1 MSLWSEIQDRSCGK
15 EIRREDELL
24 TKEETLLLQACALLP
39 FKIGSFSSID
49 DLLRKL
55 GVRIQTAHGIKYH
68 VVPSELL
75 QEKDYWEKEQ
85 KKWEENSQEYK
96 EIRDILEKLEGEI
109 SGWKDSKIKI
119 RGEYLREGKIIK
131 LYPEEMKEECERDGK
146 KHPGLSMYSLL
157 VSTLAHE
164 SMHAYF
170 DRTVCRSLPY
180 VGHVEEPLAEFG
192 MLLYLYVTNQ
202 QYIFNWAR
210 NDVRSKQTY
219 YRYGDALMSLH
230 LATADAKGD
239 SLTRRDLVRYK
250 RPVF

>member
-1 MSLWSEIQDRSCGK
+1 MSLWREIQDRSCGK
-15 EIRREDELL
+15 SVRKEDELL
-24 TKEETLLLQACALLP
+24 TKEETLLLQACTLLP

-49 DLLRKL
+49 DLLRKFD
-55 GVRIQTAHGIKYH
+55 VRIQTAHGIKYH

-75 QEKDYWEKEQ
+75 QEKDYWEKEL
-85 KKWEENSQEYK
+85 KKWKEGSQEYNEILDILRKIQK
-96 EIRDILEKLEGEI
+96 EISDWRA
-109 SGWKDSKIKI
+109 SKI
-119 RGEYLREGKIIK
+119 RGEYLREDKIIK
-131 LYPEEMKEECERDGK
+131 LYPKEMQEECERDGK
-146 KHPGLSMYSLL
+146 KHPRLMYSLL

-192 MLLYLYVTNQ
+192 MLLYLYDTNQ

-210 NDVRSKQTY
+210 NDVRSKLTY

-230 LATADAKGD
+230 LATADTNGD
-239 SLTRRDLVRYK
+239 SPTRSDLERYK

>member
-15 EIRREDELL
+15 SVRKEDELL
-24 TKEETLLLQACALLP
+24 TKEETLILQACTLLP
-39 FKIGSFSSID
+39 FKIGSFTSID

-55 GVRIQTAHGIKYH
+55 DVRIQTAHGIKYH

-85 KKWEENSQEYK
+85 KKWKEKSQEYN
-96 EIRDILEKLEGEI
+96 EIGDILSKIQEEI
-109 SGWKDSKIKI
+109 SVWQASPI
-119 RGEYLREGKIIK
+119 RGEYLREDKIIK
-131 LYPEEMKEECERDGK
+131 LYPNEMHEECDSDGG
-146 KHPGLSMYSLL
+146 KHPRLMYSLL

-180 VGHVEEPLAEFG
+180 VRRVEEPLAEFG
-192 MLLYLYVTNQ
+192 MLLYLHDTNQ

-210 NDVRSKQTY
+210 NDVRSKLTY

-230 LATADAKGD
+230 LATADSKGY
-239 SLTRRDLVRYK
+239 SLTRRDLERYK